1 MQFPLTDLP
10 SPFRRSKQQVEEGK
24 GEEAS
29 RGNTWAYVE
38 AIDISDEG
46 NNSAYEHAN
55 FAPKQLRRHDLAS
68 APLSIPLPSYLNSRI
83 SASPSPSV
91 LHSFSPLPSFLHPP
105 LLLQPFRANG

>member
-55 FAPKQLRRHDLAS
+55 FAPKRNFVGTIWHRL
-68 APLSIPLPSYLNSRI
+68 SYLSRYRVI
-83 SASPSPSV
+83 
-91 LHSFSPLPSFLHPP
+91 
-105 LLLQPFRANG
+105 